1 MNYSEI
7 KYCDIANGVG
17 VRTSL
22 FVSGCRRHC
31 VGCFNKCTWSFS
43 YGFLFNYN
51 VQEKVLSS
59 LEPSYVDGLTVL
71 GGDPMEP
78 ENQEGIVGFLEEAK
92 RRFHEKTIW
101 MYTGYLYEDLVNGFM
116 ETEYTSRILKCVD
129 VLVDG
134 PFMESLKDITL
145 RFKGSSNQRIIDV
158 PKSLESG
165 SVKLWSD

>member
-1 MNYSEI
+1 M
-7 KYCDIANGVG
+7 
-17 VRTSL
+17 
-22 FVSGCRRHC
+22 
-31 VGCFNKCTWSFS
+31 
-43 YGFLFNYN
+43 
-51 VQEKVLSS
+51 LSS